1 MARATKSVTEKSVV
15 NIFTLRDE
23 EGGYG
28 NRAPGVSVERRKKLG
43 RRKEAGGSWNNQ

>member
-28 NRAPGVSVERRKKLG
+28 NRVSVERRKKLG